1 MPSTTALTFADW
13 CILLAGLV
21 VPFIFTI
28 YAKATKT
35 FDNAKP
41 REYMERL
48 DGARKRA
55 HWAVQNS
62 YETFPLF
69 VAAVLL
75 AERAGVAQSTV
86 NMLAVAFVVA
96 RLVYGV
102 MYVCDK
108 ATLRSLV
115 WVASMACVVSLFVL
129 SA

>member
-1 MPSTTALTFADW
+1 MPSTTALTLADW

-115 WVASMACVVSLFVL
+115 WVASIACVVSLFVL